1 MKKEGQRQEERAR
14 APRAL
19 ERLEHARNDDD
30 GIGELLR
37 FLSVNAHHSDDDS
50 NGGVPFQRR
59 FRRRPSIRKTVP
71 KKAVQEDGSDE
82 GSGLG
87 NSSDDGSALGTGS
100 G

>member
-1 MKKEGQRQEERAR
+1 VRAR

-19 ERLEHARNDDD
+19 ERLELARNDDD

-37 FLSVNAHHSDDDS
+37 FLSVNAHHSDDYS
-50 NGGVPFQRR
+50 NGGVRFQRR

-71 KKAVQEDGSDE
+71 KKAVQEDGSNE

-87 NSSDDGSALGTGS
+87 NSSDDGSTVGTGS